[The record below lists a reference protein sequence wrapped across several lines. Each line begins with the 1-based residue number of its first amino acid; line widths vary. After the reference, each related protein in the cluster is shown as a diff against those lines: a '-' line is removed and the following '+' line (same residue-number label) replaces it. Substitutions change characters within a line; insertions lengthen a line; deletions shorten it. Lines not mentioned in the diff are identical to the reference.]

1 VVCSV
6 GRRLA
11 QSLLKSWPSGVPIK
25 GVIGESWL
33 AREEGSNGRTVS
45 RDWLTI
51 WYWLFRTA
59 PALYGA

>member
-1 VVCSV
+1 
-6 GRRLA
+6 
-11 QSLLKSWPSGVPIK
+11 
-25 GVIGESWL
+25 VIGESWL